1 NRYLRYLFN
10 GHFMIAVLFLIIT
23 LSIYYQHWLETVSP
37 NFPSSAVIA
46 IILGF
51 VVSYNPMQYFLREPD
66 QVFLMVKE
74 REMDKYFRYA
84 LTYNYF
90 VQLYLVVVSL
100 AVIGPLYSKMYQ
112 SNSKTDFLLIIALML
127 VLKGWNLWMNWVMF
141 RIRNQKVTWLDKLLR
156 TLLSIGI
163 FYFLLEK
170 HFFIIIVAVLYFIRV
185 LNNYFLMKKQP
196 SLTWEVLIENDR
208 HRLAVFY
215 RFASNFVNVPN
226 MAKRMKKGRLL
237 AKVIERVVAIKHCR
251 TCAYLLMK
259 KQPSLTWDV
268 LIENDRHRLAV
279 FYRFASN
286 FVNVPNMAKRM
297 KKRRL
302 LAKVIERV
310 VPFKHSA
317 TFTYLYRLTFLRSSD
332 YFNLYVR
339 LTVIG
344 GIVIYFI
351 PNMWVKIAI

>member
-1 NRYLRYLFN
+1 
-10 GHFMIAVLFLIIT
+10 
-23 LSIYYQHWLETVSP
+23 
-37 NFPSSAVIA
+37 
-46 IILGF
+46 
-51 VVSYNPMQYFLREPD
+51 
-66 QVFLMVKE
+66 
-74 REMDKYFRYA
+74 
-84 LTYNYF
+84 
-90 VQLYLVVVSL
+90 
-100 AVIGPLYSKMYQ
+100 SKMYQ
-112 SNSKTDFLLIIALML
+112 GNSKTDFLLIIALML

-196 SLTWEVLIENDR
+196 SLTW
-208 HRLAVFY
+208 
-215 RFASNFVNVPN
+215 
-226 MAKRMKKGRLL
+226 
-237 AKVIERVVAIKHCR
+237 
-251 TCAYLLMK
+251 
-259 KQPSLTWDV
+259 DV

-302 LAKVIERV
+302 LAKVSERV

-317 TFTYLYRLTFLRSSD
+317 TFNYLYRLNFFRSSD
-332 YFNLYVR
+332 YFILCGRFTIIGCFVLFLYNIKFVCSVVT
-339 LTVIG
+339 LFIFFVIMF
-344 GIVIYFI
+344 IY
-351 PNMWVKIAI
+351 